1 MKKLDTKTLKTVSGG
16 TFCGGISVGV
26 GIGFG
31 GGCKDSC
38 GSKKSSKC

>member
-16 TFCGGISVGV
+16 TLCGGFSVG
-26 GIGFG
+26 ISI